1 MPDGQ
6 AGQDRL
12 RDPLG
17 DLTHFKDNWDNRR
30 VASMNTSAE
39 QTQAS
44 FRKIES
50 LMAEKKAQL
59 WINHDKPSSVAQ
71 KRSPQFYD

>member
-1 MPDGQ
+1 MHLAKTGW
-6 AGQDRL
+6 L
-12 RDPLG
+12 VLSG
-17 DLTHFKDNWDNRR
+17 DAIHFKDNWDNKR

-44 FRKIES
+44 FKKIED
-50 LMAEKKAQL
+50 LMAQKKAEL
-59 WINHDKPSSVAQ
+59 WINHDKPQSQAQ